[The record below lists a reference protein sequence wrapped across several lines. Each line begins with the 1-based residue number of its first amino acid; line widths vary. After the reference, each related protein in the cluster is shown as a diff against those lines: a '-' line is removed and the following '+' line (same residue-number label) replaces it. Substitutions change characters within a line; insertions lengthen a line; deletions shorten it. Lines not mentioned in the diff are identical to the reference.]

1 MDLNRTPPAPNRNPR
16 WWKRL
21 SLRTRIFLI
30 LAALLLTTLVGGLV
44 TMWHTEATDSL
55 FTALIDKNLTS
66 FQAAEELENSLLIQ
80 KGYLTYFF
88 LDGDPE
94 WLRKLEAYNQEFQK
108 WLNKARQSAYT
119 PAMQEIIDQI
129 ESHYRL
135 YLRQREQVINLYA
148 GGHRQEGYERHQELR
163 KQFAAIYSLCERYK
177 VIHEYT
183 IDRIRHES
191 RSRARFI
198 NSLALGA
205 MFNVVGLGVLLVYIL
220 IKQILGPIRQLA
232 LETGPAGGAAPDEIK
247 ALSRRVH
254 SLIENVDL
262 AQSQLEKSQEYLLQS
277 EKMALVGKLA
287 AGVAHSIRNP
297 LTSVKMRLFSMGR
310 HLELSPTQKEDLEV
324 IAEEIRHID
333 NIVRSFLEFSR
344 PPKLK
349 MQKISLSD
357 VVDSALTLLSHRL
370 ESYGV
375 TVEVKRT
382 QRLPELAGDPE
393 QLKEVLVNLILNSC
407 EAMVD
412 GGRVTIQEG
421 KGQVAPLGRVAFLKY
436 SDNGPGVPASIRD
449 KIFQPFFSTKEEG
462 TGLGLSIA
470 SRIIQEHGGFIEL
483 TSREGEGATFI
494 ITLPY
499 REEDAWEPS

>member
-1 MDLNRTPPAPNRNPR
+1 M
-16 WWKRL
+16 WKRL
-21 SLRTRIFLI
+21 SLRTRIFII
-30 LAALLLTTLVGGLV
+30 LAALLLTTLVGGLI

-55 FTALIDKNLTS
+55 FEALIDKNLAS

-88 LDGDPE
+88 LDSDPE
-94 WLRKLEAYNQEFQK
+94 WLRKLETYSQEFQK
-108 WLNKARQSAYT
+108 WLDKARKSAYT
-119 PAMQEIIDQI
+119 PTMLEIIDQI
-129 ESHYRL
+129 EIYYRD
-135 YLRQREQVINLYA
+135 YLKQREAVITLYKNNK
-148 GGHRQEGYERHQELR
+148 QEDGYKLHQELR
-163 KQFAAIYSLCERYK
+163 KQFAAIYALCERYK

-183 IDRIRHES
+183 IARVRSES

-198 NSLALGA
+198 NTLALVAMFSVVALGA
-205 MFNVVGLGVLLVYIL
+205 MLVYIL
-220 IKQILGPIRQLA
+220 IKQILGPIRRLA
-232 LETGPAGGAAPDEIK
+232 LETGPASDANVPDEIK
-247 ALSRRVH
+247 ALSRRLH
-254 SLIENVDL
+254 NLIEDVDL

-287 AGVAHSIRNP
+287 ASVAHSIRNP
-297 LTSVKMRLFSMGR
+297 LTSVKMRLFSLGR
-310 HLELSPTQKEDLEV
+310 YLELSPTQKEDLEV
-324 IAEEIRHID
+324 ISEEIRHIET
-333 NIVRSFLEFSR
+333 IVRSFLEFSR

-349 MQKISLSD
+349 VQKTSLSD

-375 TVEVKRT
+375 TVEVKRAE
-382 QRLPELAGDPE
+382 RLPEIGGDPE

-407 EAMVD
+407 EAMVN
-412 GGRVTIQEG
+412 GGKITIQEG
-421 KGQVAPLGRVAFLKY
+421 KVTPLGRVAFLKF

-449 KIFQPFFSTKEEG
+449 KIFEPFYSTKEEG

-470 SRIIQEHGGFIEL
+470 RRIIQEHGGFIEL
-483 TSREGEGATFI
+483 TSREGEGAAFI